1 MRPGRLDVP
10 LWRVYYR
17 SAMSATDEA
26 GADRRWL
33 PRDYLKPGE
42 EWFTVTEGT
51 TSVSYERGK
60 LVWNAPGAV
69 YLLQDISLRLRMGL
83 NIMERNRKKLRST
96 DTRKWT
102 LQRLADESGR
112 SLRTIND
119 LLQGKTWANVET
131 IANLEMFFEW
141 PLWTDRHIRIAK
153 ATRQPPRGIR
163 RRAKPSAW
171 YARLSAKRPPPS
183 DDQFS

>member
-1 MRPGRLDVP
+1 
-10 LWRVYYR
+10 
-17 SAMSATDEA
+17 MSATDEA

-42 EWFTVTEGT
+42 EWLTVTEGT
-51 TSVSYERGK
+51 TPISYKTGK

-69 YLLQDISLRLRMGL
+69 HLLQVIGLRLRIGL
-83 NIMERNRKKLRST
+83 DTLERNRRKLRST

-102 LQRLADESGR
+102 LQRLADESGL
-112 SLRTIND
+112 SLSTINA
-119 LLQGKTWANVET
+119 LLQGKSWAGVET
-131 IANLEMFFEW
+131 IATLEMFFEW
-141 PLWTDRHIRIAK
+141 PLWTDHHIRIAK
-153 ATRQPPRGIR
+153 PGGIGPRPKGVR

-171 YARLSAKRPPPS
+171 YARLAAKRPPPS